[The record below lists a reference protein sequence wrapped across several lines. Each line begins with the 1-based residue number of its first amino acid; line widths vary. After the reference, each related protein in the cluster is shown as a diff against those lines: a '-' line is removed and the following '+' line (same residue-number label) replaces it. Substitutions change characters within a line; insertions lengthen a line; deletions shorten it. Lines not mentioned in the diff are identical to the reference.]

1 MQNLFF
7 LLNKSNLFEN
17 KNLKEIIFFF
27 QIPTLRRV
35 SLMWPSPCFSNYK
48 PTKTHSL
55 ISYDKIIDITNIPLL
70 QYQ

>member
-7 LLNKSNLFEN
+7 LFNKSNLFEN

-55 ISYDKIIDITNIPLL
+55 ISYDKIIGITNIPLL